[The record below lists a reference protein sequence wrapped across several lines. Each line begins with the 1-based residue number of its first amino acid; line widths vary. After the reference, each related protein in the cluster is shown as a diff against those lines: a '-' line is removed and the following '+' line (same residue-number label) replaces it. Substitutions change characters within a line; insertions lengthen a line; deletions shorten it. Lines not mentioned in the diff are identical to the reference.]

1 MENGFAGSIRDEGGS
16 RLATVTTGV
25 YRLFLL
31 RHARAGWAAPGSSDF
46 DRALD
51 DQGYAEAELIAAEM
65 ADQGY
70 QPQLVVS
77 STAVRCRET
86 AEPLRRAF
94 GEDLPI
100 EYVDTLYRGS
110 VDTYAGVAFAERTEA
125 SILIVGHN
133 PMVEEFFRLV
143 VGQPVA
149 DAAAP
154 NGFPT
159 AGLATIDF
167 DMKPSDRSYTGGRLS
182 CFMTPRSGH

>member
-1 MENGFAGSIRDEGGS
+1 MAGSIRDEGDW

-25 YRLFLL
+25 YRLYLL

-70 QPQLVVS
+70 HPQLVLS

-110 VDTYAGVAFAERTEA
+110 VDAYAEVAFAGRTETA
-125 SILIVGHN
+125 VLIVGHN
-133 PMVEEFFRLV
+133 PMMEEFFRLI

-159 AGLATIDF
+159 AALATIDF
-167 DMKPSDRSYTGGRLS
+167 DRKPSDRDYTGGRLS
-182 CFMTPRSGH
+182 CFMTPRSGL